1 MSDFKYCPMCSEAL
15 SFIARA
21 EDGLEVTRLRCKAC
35 EWTHWNNPTP
45 VLGAIVEWN
54 GKILLA
60 RNAAWTARRFAL
72 ITGFMEANETPE
84 GGIARE
90 VMEETH
96 LEVTQL
102 SLVGVYDFQK
112 KNQVLIVYHAKT
124 LGEIKLSQE
133 LLEYKLY
140 EPQDIIC
147 WPAGT
152 GYAVADWQRKRG
164 IEPVF
169 KAWEDR
175 SENE

>member
-1 MSDFKYCPMCSEAL
+1 
-15 SFIARA
+15 
-21 EDGLEVTRLRCKAC
+21 
-35 EWTHWNNPTP
+35 
-45 VLGAIVEWN
+45 LGAIVEWN

-90 VMEETH
+90 VKEETQ